1 MRIVIDCRPL
11 AGPWGGVR
19 RYTQSLV
26 EALARNDRDNE
37 YALSGLPR
45 SWDEPSFSPH
55 VGVYRDRYPMARFI
69 DQVRLTSVSG
79 QIDLYHGTNYMAPL
93 VADYPTVLT
102 VHDLSV
108 NLLPKTHPMRRR
120 LRHRL
125 LPVLCR
131 RASRII
137 ADSMNTKR
145 DLVRCHDIQ
154 ADKIDVIYLASGA
167 NLERVRDPQVL
178 RAVHERYGLP
188 ERFLLYVGSVEPR
201 KNLPSVLEAMAALKA
216 AGRPESLVIAGR
228 GEPKYLAHVR
238 AVLRRNGLEE
248 GKDVHLIGPVAETD
262 LAALYSMCTLF
273 VYPSLY
279 EGFGLPPL
287 EAMACGAPVLLADN
301 SSLSELFES
310 SSAFVDLDRP
320 DGLLRAIETLLDS
333 DSLREEFV
341 EKGLKRAQSRTWD
354 DIAVE
359 TLAVYRRAV
368 EER

>member
-1 MRIVIDCRPL
+1 MRIAIDCRPL

-37 YALSGLPR
+37 YALCGLPR
-45 SWDEPSFSPH
+45 GWDEPSLGRNFRFHP
-55 VGVYRDRYPMARFI
+55 DRLPLARYV
-69 DQVRLTSVSG
+69 DQVRLSSVPG
-79 QIDLYHGTNYMAPL
+79 PVDLYHGTNYMAPL
-93 VADYPTVLT
+93 SAPFPRVIT

-108 NLLPKTHPMRRR
+108 NLLPKTHPVRRR

-125 LPVLCR
+125 LPTLCH

-145 DLVRCHDIQ
+145 DLVRCHQ
-154 ADKIDVIYLASGA
+154 VPPDKIDVIYLAAGSKLRRVEDEKV
-167 NLERVRDPQVL
+167 LEAAR
-178 RAVHERYGLP
+178 ERYGLP

-201 KNLPSVLEAMAALKA
+201 KNLPSVLEVLAAIKA
-216 AGRPESLVIAGR
+216 SGRRECLVVAGR
-228 GEPKYLAHVR
+228 GEPKYLAHIR
-238 AVLRRNGLEE
+238 SVLQRNDLEE
-248 GKDVHLIGPVAETD
+248 GRDVHLVGPVAEED
-262 LAALYSMCTLF
+262 LAALYSLCTLF

-287 EAMACGAPVLLADN
+287 EAMACGAPVLLANN

-320 DGLLRAIETLLDS
+320 DGLLLAIETLLGSAD
-333 DSLREEFV
+333 LRGELV
-341 EKGLKRAQSRTWD
+341 EKGLKQAQSRTWD
-354 DIAVE
+354 DIALE
-359 TLAVYRRAV
+359 TLDVYRRAAG
-368 EER
+368 R